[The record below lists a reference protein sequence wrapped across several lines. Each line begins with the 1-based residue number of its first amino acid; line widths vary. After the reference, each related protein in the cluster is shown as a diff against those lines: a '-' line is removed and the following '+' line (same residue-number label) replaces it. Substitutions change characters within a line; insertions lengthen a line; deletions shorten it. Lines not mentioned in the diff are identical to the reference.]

1 MYDIIFPN
9 ILFLNALVF
18 TTIIVAVT
26 DAVMFYVIWSGRRH
40 LNALFVVGAIFVTMV
55 PLAINLWVHI
65 YPNILFLQAIVIS
78 AIIVSLTDAL
88 MFYVIWSGRRKIT
101 PLFVV
106 EAIVVTTVP
115 LVISLWASIFRYVGK
130 TVSEAAGR

>member
-1 MYDIIFPN
+1 MYALIFPN
-9 ILFLNALVF
+9 ILFLRALVL
-18 TTIIVAVT
+18 TAIIVSVT

-40 LNALFVVGAIFVTMV
+40 LNALLVVGAIFITMV

-65 YPNILFLQAIVIS
+65 YPNILFLRAIVIS
-78 AIIVSLTDAL
+78 AVIVSVTDAV

-106 EAIVVTTVP
+106 EAIVVTSVP
-115 LVISLWASIFRYVGK
+115 LVIGLWANIL
-130 TVSEAAGR
+130 

>member
-26 DAVMFYVIWSGRRH
+26 DVVMFYVIWSGRRH
-40 LNALFVVGAIFVTMV
+40 LNALFVVGAIFITMV

-65 YPNILFLQAIVIS
+65 YPNILFLRALVIS
-78 AIIVSLTDAL
+78 AIIIAVIDAVT
-88 MFYVIWSGRRKIT
+88 FYVIWSGRRKIT

-115 LVISLWASIFRYVGK
+115 LVISLWANIL
-130 TVSEAAGR
+130 

>member
-1 MYDIIFPN
+1 VYDIIFPN

-26 DAVMFYVIWSGRRH
+26 DVVMFYVIWSGRRH
-40 LNALFVVGAIFVTMV
+40 LNALFVVGAVFITMV

-65 YPNILFLQAIVIS
+65 YPNILFLRALVIS
-78 AIIVSLTDAL
+78 AIIIAVIDAL
-88 MFYVIWSGRRKIT
+88 VFYIIWSGRRKIT

-115 LVISLWASIFRYVGK
+115 LVISLWANIL
-130 TVSEAAGR
+130 

>member
-1 MYDIIFPN
+1 VYDIIFPN

-40 LNALFVVGAIFVTMV
+40 LNALFVVGAIFITMV

-88 MFYVIWSGRRKIT
+88 MFYVIWSRRRKIT

-115 LVISLWASIFRYVGK
+115 LVISLWASIL
-130 TVSEAAGR
+130 

>member
-9 ILFLNALVF
+9 ILFLRVLVL

-40 LNALFVVGAIFVTMV
+40 LNSLFVVGAIFITMV

-65 YPNILFLQAIVIS
+65 YPNILFLRALVIS
-78 AIIVSLTDAL
+78 AIIIAVIDAVT
-88 MFYVIWSGRRKIT
+88 FYVIWSGRRKIT

-115 LVISLWASIFRYVGK
+115 LVISLWANIL
-130 TVSEAAGR
+130 

>member
-1 MYDIIFPN
+1 VYDIIFPN

-26 DAVMFYVIWSGRRH
+26 DVVMFYVIWSGRRQ
-40 LNALFVVGAIFVTMV
+40 LNALFVVGAIFITMV

-65 YPNILFLQAIVIS
+65 YPNILFLRALVIS
-78 AIIVSLTDAL
+78 AIIIAVIDAVT
-88 MFYVIWSGRRKIT
+88 FYIIWSGRRKIT

-106 EAIVVTTVP
+106 AAIVVTTVP
-115 LVISLWASIFRYVGK
+115 LVISLWANIL
-130 TVSEAAGR
+130 

>member
-9 ILFLNALVF
+9 ILFLRVLVL

-40 LNALFVVGAIFVTMV
+40 LNALFVVGAIFITMV

-65 YPNILFLQAIVIS
+65 YPNILFLRALVIS
-78 AIIVSLTDAL
+78 AIIIAVIDAL
-88 MFYVIWSGRRKIT
+88 VFYVIWSGRRKIT

-115 LVISLWASIFRYVGK
+115 LVISLWANIL
-130 TVSEAAGR
+130 

>member
-1 MYDIIFPN
+1 VYDIIFPN

-26 DAVMFYVIWSGRRH
+26 DVVMFYVIWSGRRH
-40 LNALFVVGAIFVTMV
+40 LNALFVVGAIFITMV

-65 YPNILFLQAIVIS
+65 YPNILFLRALVIS
-78 AIIVSLTDAL
+78 AIIIALIDAVT
-88 MFYVIWSGRRKIT
+88 FYVIWSGRRKIT

-115 LVISLWASIFRYVGK
+115 LVISLWANIL
-130 TVSEAAGR
+130 

>member
-26 DAVMFYVIWSGRRH
+26 DAVMFYVIWSRRRR
-40 LNALFVVGAIFVTMV
+40 LNALFVVGAIFITMV

-65 YPNILFLQAIVIS
+65 YPNILFLRALVIS
-78 AIIVSLTDAL
+78 AIIIAVIDAL
-88 MFYVIWSGRRKIT
+88 VFYVIWSGRRKIT

-115 LVISLWASIFRYVGK
+115 LVISLWANIL
-130 TVSEAAGR
+130 

>member
-1 MYDIIFPN
+1 MYAFIFPN
-9 ILFLNALVF
+9 ILFFRAFVLTA
-18 TTIIVAVT
+18 IIVSVT

-40 LNALFVVGAIFVTMV
+40 LNALFVVGAIFITMV

-65 YPNILFLQAIVIS
+65 YPNILFLRAIVIS
-78 AIIVSLTDAL
+78 AIIVSVTDAV

-115 LVISLWASIFRYVGK
+115 LVISLWANIL
-130 TVSEAAGR
+130 

>member
-1 MYDIIFPN
+1 MYDVIFPN

-26 DAVMFYVIWSGRRH
+26 DVVMFYVIWSGRRH
-40 LNALFVVGAIFVTMV
+40 LNALFVVGAVFITMV

-65 YPNILFLQAIVIS
+65 YPNILFLSALVIS
-78 AIIVSLTDAL
+78 AIIIAVTDAV

-106 EAIVVTTVP
+106 GAIVVTTVP
-115 LVISLWASIFRYVGK
+115 LVIGLWANIL
-130 TVSEAAGR
+130 

>member
-1 MYDIIFPN
+1 VYDVIFPN

-26 DAVMFYVIWSGRRH
+26 DVVMFYVIWSGKKTLKRAVRPSE
-40 LNALFVVGAIFVTMV
+40 LVFITMV

-65 YPNILFLQAIVIS
+65 YPNILFLRAISSVS
-78 AIIVSLTDAL
+78 IIIAVTDAL

-106 EAIVVTTVP
+106 GAIVVTQ
-115 LVISLWASIFRYVGK
+115 RYHW
-130 TVSEAAGR
+130 

>member
-26 DAVMFYVIWSGRRH
+26 DAVMFYVIWSGRR
-40 LNALFVVGAIFVTMV
+40 
-55 PLAINLWVHI
+55 
-65 YPNILFLQAIVIS
+65 
-78 AIIVSLTDAL
+78 
-88 MFYVIWSGRRKIT
+88 KIT

-106 EAIVVTTVP
+106 GAIVVTTVP
-115 LVISLWASIFRYVGK
+115 LVISLWANIL
-130 TVSEAAGR
+130 

>member
-9 ILFLNALVF
+9 ILFLNTLVF

-40 LNALFVVGAIFVTMV
+40 LNALFVVGAIFITMV

-65 YPNILFLQAIVIS
+65 YPNILFLRALVIS
-78 AIIVSLTDAL
+78 AIIIAVIDTLA
-88 MFYVIWSGRRKIT
+88 FYIIWSGRRKIT

-106 EAIVVTTVP
+106 GAIVVTTVP
-115 LVISLWASIFRYVGK
+115 LVISLWANIL
-130 TVSEAAGR
+130 

>member
-1 MYDIIFPN
+1 MYALIFPN
-9 ILFLNALVF
+9 ILFLRALVL

-40 LNALFVVGAIFVTMV
+40 LNALFVVGAIFITMV

-65 YPNILFLQAIVIS
+65 YPNILFLRALVIS
-78 AIIVSLTDAL
+78 AIIIAVIDAL
-88 MFYVIWSGRRKIT
+88 VFYVIWSGRRKIT
-101 PLFVV
+101 LLFVV

-115 LVISLWASIFRYVGK
+115 LVISLWANIL
-130 TVSEAAGR
+130 

>member
-26 DAVMFYVIWSGRRH
+26 DAIMFYVIWSGRRH
-40 LNALFVVGAIFVTMV
+40 LNALFVVGAIFITMV

-65 YPNILFLQAIVIS
+65 YPNILFLRALVIS
-78 AIIVSLTDAL
+78 AIIIAVIDTLA
-88 MFYVIWSGRRKIT
+88 FYIIWSGRRKIT

-106 EAIVVTTVP
+106 GAIVVTTVP
-115 LVISLWASIFRYVGK
+115 LVISLWANIF
-130 TVSEAAGR
+130 

>member
-1 MYDIIFPN
+1 MLALIVSNSLFVRAL
-9 ILFLNALVF
+9 IL

-26 DAVMFYVIWSGRRH
+26 DAVMYYVIWSGRRH
-40 LNALFVVGAIFVTMV
+40 LNALFVVGAIFITMV

-65 YPNILFLQAIVIS
+65 YPNILFLSAIVIS
-78 AIIVSLTDAL
+78 AIIVSLTDTL

-106 EAIVVTTVP
+106 EAIVVTTIP
-115 LVISLWASIFRYVGK
+115 LVIGLWANIS
-130 TVSEAAGR
+130 

>member
-9 ILFLNALVF
+9 NLFLNALVL

-26 DAVMFYVIWSGRRH
+26 DVVMFYVIWSGRRH
-40 LNALFVVGAIFVTMV
+40 LNALFVVGAIFITMV

-65 YPNILFLQAIVIS
+65 YPNILFLRALVIS
-78 AIIVSLTDAL
+78 AIIIAVIDAL

-115 LVISLWASIFRYVGK
+115 LVISLWANIL
-130 TVSEAAGR
+130 

>member
-26 DAVMFYVIWSGRRH
+26 DAIMFYVIWSGRRH
-40 LNALFVVGAIFVTMV
+40 LNALFVVGAIFITMV

-65 YPNILFLQAIVIS
+65 YPNILFLRALVIS
-78 AIIVSLTDAL
+78 AIIIAVIDTLV
-88 MFYVIWSGRRKIT
+88 FYIIWSGRRKIT
-101 PLFVV
+101 PLYVV
-106 EAIVVTTVP
+106 GAIVVTTVP
-115 LVISLWASIFRYVGK
+115 LVISLWANIF
-130 TVSEAAGR
+130 

>member
-26 DAVMFYVIWSGRRH
+26 DAVMFYVIWSGRR
-40 LNALFVVGAIFVTMV
+40 
-55 PLAINLWVHI
+55 
-65 YPNILFLQAIVIS
+65 
-78 AIIVSLTDAL
+78 
-88 MFYVIWSGRRKIT
+88 KIT

-115 LVISLWASIFRYVGK
+115 LVISCLLYTSRCV
-130 TVSEAAGR
+130 

>member
-9 ILFLNALVF
+9 ILYLRALVL

-26 DAVMFYVIWSGRRH
+26 DVVMFYVIWSGRRH
-40 LNALFVVGAIFVTMV
+40 LNALFVVGAIFITMV

-65 YPNILFLQAIVIS
+65 YPNILFLRALVIS
-78 AIIVSLTDAL
+78 AIIIAVIDAVT
-88 MFYVIWSGRRKIT
+88 FYVIWSGRRKIT

-115 LVISLWASIFRYVGK
+115 LVISLWANIL
-130 TVSEAAGR
+130 

>member
-26 DAVMFYVIWSGRRH
+26 DVVMFYVIWSGRRH
-40 LNALFVVGAIFVTMV
+40 LNALFVVGAIFITMV

-65 YPNILFLQAIVIS
+65 YPNILFLRALVIS
-78 AIIVSLTDAL
+78 AIIIAVIDTLA
-88 MFYVIWSGRRKIT
+88 FYIIWSGRRKIT

-115 LVISLWASIFRYVGK
+115 LVISLWANIL
-130 TVSEAAGR
+130 

>member
-26 DAVMFYVIWSGRRH
+26 DVVMFYVIWSGRRH
-40 LNALFVVGAIFVTMV
+40 LNALFVVGAIFITMV

-65 YPNILFLQAIVIS
+65 YPNILFLRALVIS
-78 AIIVSLTDAL
+78 AIIIALIDAVT
-88 MFYVIWSGRRKIT
+88 FYVIWSGRRKIT

-115 LVISLWASIFRYVGK
+115 LVISLWANIL
-130 TVSEAAGR
+130 

>member
-1 MYDIIFPN
+1 VYALIFPN
-9 ILFLNALVF
+9 ILFLRALVL
-18 TTIIVAVT
+18 TAIIVSVT

-40 LNALFVVGAIFVTMV
+40 LNALLVVGAIFITMV

-65 YPNILFLQAIVIS
+65 YPNILFLRAIVIS
-78 AIIVSLTDAL
+78 AVIVSVTDAV

-106 EAIVVTTVP
+106 EAIVVTSVP
-115 LVISLWASIFRYVGK
+115 LVIGLWANIL
-130 TVSEAAGR
+130 

>member
-9 ILFLNALVF
+9 ILFLNTLVF

-26 DAVMFYVIWSGRRH
+26 DVVMFYVIWSGRRH
-40 LNALFVVGAIFVTMV
+40 LNALFVVGAIFITMV

-65 YPNILFLQAIVIS
+65 YPNILFLRALVIS
-78 AIIVSLTDAL
+78 AIIIAVIDTLA
-88 MFYVIWSGRRKIT
+88 FYIIWSGRRKIT

-115 LVISLWASIFRYVGK
+115 LVISLWANIL
-130 TVSEAAGR
+130 

>member
-1 MYDIIFPN
+1 MYEIIFPN

-26 DAVMFYVIWSGRRH
+26 DAIMFYVIWSGRRH
-40 LNALFVVGAIFVTMV
+40 LTPLFVVGAIFITMV

-65 YPNILFLQAIVIS
+65 YPNILFLRALVIS
-78 AIIVSLTDAL
+78 AIIIAVIDAL

-115 LVISLWASIFRYVGK
+115 LVISLWANIL
-130 TVSEAAGR
+130 

>member
-1 MYDIIFPN
+1 MFASIVSN
-9 ILFLNALVF
+9 SLFLNALVF

-26 DAVMFYVIWSGRRH
+26 DVVMFYVIWSGRRH
-40 LNALFVVGAIFVTMV
+40 LNALFVIGAIFITIV

-65 YPNILFLQAIVIS
+65 YPNILFLRAIVFS
-78 AIIVSLTDAL
+78 AIIIAVTDAL

-106 EAIVVTTVP
+106 EAIVVTTIP
-115 LVISLWASIFRYVGK
+115 LVIGLWANIS
-130 TVSEAAGR
+130 

>member
-1 MYDIIFPN
+1 VYGIIFPN
-9 ILFLNALVF
+9 ILFLRAFVLA
-18 TTIIVAVT
+18 TIIVAVT

-40 LNALFVVGAIFVTMV
+40 INALFVVGAIFITMV

-65 YPNILFLQAIVIS
+65 YPNILFLRALVIS
-78 AIIVSLTDAL
+78 AIIIAVIDAVT
-88 MFYVIWSGRRKIT
+88 FYVIWSGRRKIT

-115 LVISLWASIFRYVGK
+115 LVISLWANIL
-130 TVSEAAGR
+130 

>member
-1 MYDIIFPN
+1 VYGIIFPN
-9 ILFLNALVF
+9 ILFLRALVL

-26 DAVMFYVIWSGRRH
+26 DAVLFYVIWSGRRH
-40 LNALFVVGAIFVTMV
+40 LNALFVVGAIFITMV

-65 YPNILFLQAIVIS
+65 YPNILFLRALVIS
-78 AIIVSLTDAL
+78 AIIIAVIDAL
-88 MFYVIWSGRRKIT
+88 VFYVIWSGRRKIT

-115 LVISLWASIFRYVGK
+115 LVISLWANIL
-130 TVSEAAGR
+130 

>member
-1 MYDIIFPN
+1 VYDIIFPN

-40 LNALFVVGAIFVTMV
+40 LNALFVVGAIFITMI

-65 YPNILFLQAIVIS
+65 YPNILFLRALVIS
-78 AIIVSLTDAL
+78 AIIIAVIDTLA
-88 MFYVIWSGRRKIT
+88 FYIIWSGRRKIT

-106 EAIVVTTVP
+106 GAIVVTTVP
-115 LVISLWASIFRYVGK
+115 LVISLWANIL
-130 TVSEAAGR
+130 

>member
-1 MYDIIFPN
+1 VYDIIFPN
-9 ILFLNALVF
+9 ILFLRALVL

-40 LNALFVVGAIFVTMV
+40 LNALFVVGAIFITMV

-65 YPNILFLQAIVIS
+65 YPNILFLRALVIS
-78 AIIVSLTDAL
+78 AIIIAVIDAVT
-88 MFYVIWSGRRKIT
+88 FYVIWSGRRKIT

-106 EAIVVTTVP
+106 GAIVVTTVL
-115 LVISLWASIFRYVGK
+115 LVISLWANIL
-130 TVSEAAGR
+130 